1 MNLGATG
8 CRTSGSGNVPLIGRC
23 DILSR
28 HKFKS
33 DSAAGSPISRNGPP
47 GGRPL
52 PYMAASFFE
61 TALESWKFP
70 HISRFT
76 SPLPPLPSVSASV
89 FRRCLRGTKKGASR
103 GGGWGECPPGKLPR
117 KKIWRRATLPPPSEA
132 VPSPRRVLTSV
143 FGMGTGMAPAP
154 WPPEKG
160 SIRYRL
166 RSESELEAGH
176 QDGGPVR
183 ASSLRARS
191 GGPEEMAKP
200 RGRLVAVS

>member
-1 MNLGATG
+1 MCLLLGGATS
-8 CRTSGSGNVPLIGRC
+8 CRATNSSLIVRPEAPSPGTGRPAVESC
-23 DILSR
+23 RIWLR
-28 HKFKS
+28 HF
-33 DSAAGSPISRNGPP
+33 RNGSIILEISTNPQVYFSPSSPLLPPPRPRP
-47 GGRPL
+47 GG
-52 PYMAASFFE
+52 AFGAQ
-61 TALESWKFP
+61 
-70 HISRFT
+70 
-76 SPLPPLPSVSASV
+76 
-89 FRRCLRGTKKGASR
+89 KKGASR

-154 WPPEKG
+154 WPPEKRG
-160 SIRYRL
+160 IRYRP